1 MGHPVEADLIQVVTK
16 CSSIF
21 TLGCQNFGLDFET
34 VVGQDLEH
42 EYLEAEVLPILSEL
56 KKWVRG
62 MAILIF

>member
-1 MGHPVEADLIQVVTK
+1 M
-16 CSSIF
+16 
-21 TLGCQNFGLDFET
+21 LGRQNFDFDFET

-56 KKWVRG
+56 KKWVCG

>member
-21 TLGCQNFGLDFET
+21 MLGRQNFGLDFET

-42 EYLEAEVLPILSEL
+42 EDLKAEVWPILNEL
-56 KKWVRG
+56 K
-62 MAILIF
+62 